1 MPTLEAQLERA
12 YRQIARLRWYVIG
25 LFAAV
30 VFSAVVIPF
39 GVIYFQRQA
48 TESATLVVTCQNAKG
63 NIAQLKALRALEHRL
78 GLPVDFRIPVLPE
91 ECL

>member
-1 MPTLEAQLERA
+1 MPTPEAQLERA
-12 YRQIARLRWYVIG
+12 HRQIARLRWYVIG

-48 TESATLVVTCQNAKG
+48 TENATLVVTCQSARANV
-63 NIAQLKALRALEHRL
+63 AQLKALRALEHRL
-78 GLPVDFRIPVLPE
+78 GLPVDLRIPVISK
-91 ECL
+91 ECP